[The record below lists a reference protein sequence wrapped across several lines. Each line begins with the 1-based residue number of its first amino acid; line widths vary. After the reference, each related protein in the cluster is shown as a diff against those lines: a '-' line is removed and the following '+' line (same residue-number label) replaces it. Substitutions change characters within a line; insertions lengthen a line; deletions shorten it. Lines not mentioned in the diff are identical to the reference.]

1 MEFLLGLLPV
11 CAFLAALYFLDSYK
25 LVPQGSLFLSLG
37 AGCCAAALAYVANI
51 FLMQAVWLP
60 FDQFSRYVAPVI
72 EESLKSVFL
81 IYLLASKRTGFLVD
95 SAIHGFAIGAGFSLV
110 ENAAYIF
117 ALGSATPL
125 LWIVRGF
132 GTAMMH
138 GATTSMVAII
148 GKSLSDQHPRAGMA
162 ALLPGV
168 ATAIV
173 IHSLF
178 NHFFLPAVASTL
190 FLVLALPLLMSVVFL
205 RSERATRRWLG
216 VGFDT
221 DRELLE
227 MITSGRLGETRIGGY
242 FQSLQTRFRGE
253 VLADM
258 LCLLRLHLELSIAA
272 KGMMLMRETG
282 FEVPPDPEWREKLAE
297 MEFLEKSVGK
307 TGILAVSP
315 FIHTG
320 KAQLREFLRL

>member
-11 CAFLAALYFLDSYK
+11 CAFLSALFFLDSYK
-25 LVPQGSLFLSLG
+25 LVPPGTLFASLG
-37 AGCCAAALAYVANI
+37 AGCLAALLAYPVNVL
-51 FLMQAVWLP
+51 LMQAIWLP
-60 FDQFSRYVAPVI
+60 FDSFSRYVAPLT

-81 IYLLASKRTGFLVD
+81 IYLLVSKRTGFLVD
-95 SAIHGFAIGAGFSLV
+95 SAIHGFAIGAGFALV

-125 LWIVRGF
+125 LWLVRGF

-138 GATTSMVAII
+138 GATTSIAAII
-148 GKSLSDQHPRAGMA
+148 GKSLSDRRPSAGWS
-162 ALLPGV
+162 ALLPGIGV
-168 ATAIV
+168 AIV
-173 IHSLF
+173 LHSTF

-190 FLVLALPLLMSVVFL
+190 FLVLAFPLMMSAVFI

-227 MITSGRLGETRIGGY
+227 MLTSGRLGETRIGEY
-242 FQSLQTRFRGE
+242 FRSLQKRFRGE

-272 KGMMLMRETG
+272 KGMLLMRESG
-282 FEVPPDPEWREKLAE
+282 FEVPPDPEWREKFAE
-297 MEFLEKSVGK
+297 IEFLEESVGT
-307 TGILAVSP
+307 TGMLAVVP

-320 KAQLREFLRL
+320 KAQLREFLRA